1 MMYELPTH
9 IEVGGADYE
18 IRSDYRAA
26 LDILS
31 ALSDPDLD
39 EYNRVMEAL
48 DIFYPAF
55 GDMPQEDYRAAI
67 EKCFWFINCGDEA
80 TPTRKAPKLMD
91 WEQDFAYVV
100 APINRVLGKEVRS
113 VEYLHWWTFIGAY
126 YEVGDCLFAQI
137 VNIRNKKSAGKK
149 LDKSE
154 QEFYRKN
161 RHLVDFKQKYT
172 KADDEILNQWLG
184 K

>member
-9 IEVGGADYE
+9 VEIGGTNYE

-31 ALSDPDLD
+31 ALSDPELD
-39 EYNRVMEAL
+39 DYNRIMEAL

-55 GDMPQEDYRAAI
+55 ANMPQGDYREAV
-67 EKCFWFINCGDEA
+67 EKCFWFINCGDEETA
-80 TPTRKAPKLMD
+80 TRKTPKLMD

-100 APINRVLGKEVRS
+100 APINRVIGKEVRS
-113 VEYLHWWTFIGAY
+113 LEYLHWWTFIGAY

-137 VNIRNKKSAGKK
+137 VNIRQKKATGKK

-161 RHLVDFKQKYT
+161 RHLVDFKRKYT
-172 KADDEILNQWLG
+172 KADDDVLNQWPG